1 MFELKNK
8 KLAPLFLFA
17 SAVLWSSIGVFT
29 KSVPWDGVCLST
41 LRGTIAAVV
50 TAFLLHGRR
59 IHLTRKKV
67 LMALC
72 YFLQGLLL
80 LCANKYTTAAN
91 AAVLQNTSPLYI
103 ILFNAVLAK
112 KWPTKAERITCAC
125 LFAGVALAFAGN
137 MYGGGALGNCM
148 ALTSALFYAGVFFLS
163 KEEGSDVLES
173 LFLGN
178 ACYFI
183 LLPALMTNG
192 VVWTTPAREWL
203 LLVACATFS
212 GVGAWLC
219 FAVGIKYTSALQAN
233 FITMAEPVLSPVW
246 TYIFLHEV
254 LTATSAVGC
263 AVVLTTLLVY
273 NVYNTRHAQVQ
284 A

>member
-50 TAFLLHGRR
+50 TGFLLHGRR

-67 LMALC
+67 LMAIC

-112 KWPTKAERITCAC
+112 KWPTKAEKITCAC
-125 LFAGVALAFAGN
+125 LFSGVALAFAGN
-137 MYGGGALGNCM
+137 MHGGGTLGNCL
-148 ALTSALFYAGVFFLS
+148 ALVSAVFYAGVFFLS
-163 KEEGSDVLES
+163 KEDGTDVLES

-178 ACYFI
+178 ACYLF
-183 LLPALMTNG
+183 LLPVLVTNDTVRAATAYEWAF
-192 VVWTTPAREWL
+192 VVL
-203 LLVACATFS
+203 SATLS
-212 GVGAWLC
+212 GVGAWMC

-273 NVYNTRHAQVQ
+273 NVYNTRHAQAQ